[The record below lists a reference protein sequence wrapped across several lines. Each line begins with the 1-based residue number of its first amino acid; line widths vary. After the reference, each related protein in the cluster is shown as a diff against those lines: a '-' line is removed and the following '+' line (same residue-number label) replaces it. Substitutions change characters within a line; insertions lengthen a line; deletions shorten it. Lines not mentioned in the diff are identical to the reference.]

1 MFEKLEQMLKE
12 NYGISNI
19 EPDMKF
25 KTDLGL
31 SSFDFITL
39 LCFVENEYGIELE
52 EDKYHTFN
60 TVEDLVKY
68 LEQLIAGKNE
78 A

>member
-25 KTDLGL
+25 KTDFLL
-31 SSFDFITL
+31 LILL
-39 LCFVENEYGIELE
+39 LCFVLL
-52 EDKYHTFN
+52 KMN
-60 TVEDLVKY
+60 TGLNLKRISIIP
-68 LEQLIAGKNE
+68 LTL
-78 A
+78 